1 VWQKATPLKN
11 ATMND
16 HEYLPQQRATP
27 EPISIV
33 RQLPE
38 RGFLQLV
45 GLAPG
50 AAVLAVGVDMLLFAE
65 DVISLGLLVP
75 LSVVA
80 AGALGFC
87 TYKLQ
92 RKWGDDHD
100 AAIVK
105 AVVIGLVTAI
115 PVPVTPLLAGPAG
128 LAGLIRNALKR

>member
-1 VWQKATPLKN
+1 
-11 ATMND
+11 MYD
-16 HEYLPQQRATP
+16 HHNLSLPPGDKQPHDTD
-27 EPISIV
+27 EPISII
-33 RQLPE
+33 RQAPE

-45 GLAPG
+45 GLSPAT
-50 AAVLAVGVDMLLFAE
+50 AALAIGVDLLLFAE
-65 DVISLGLLVP
+65 DVISLGMLVP
-75 LSVVA
+75 LSVLA

-115 PVPVTPLLAGPAG
+115 PVPVTPLLAVPAG
-128 LAGLIRNALKR
+128 LAGVMKNALRK